1 MTVSAGKRARSI
13 RITRRAMAGM
23 LWSCRRSGLWLA
35 PPRYRGASSN
45 MMPRCTL
52 TLHKKR
58 CDAGGCFQFPRVIDS
73 SCGLR
78 GALVRLPLRDGDPR
92 SEPRGAGS
100 QIWRADARYAIRG
113 RCSSSRVRAPSGGG
127 GVWRNAQTPITGEGE
142 LAQNRLTS
150 AALPRQLDPLWAS
163 GHEDASGCRVV
174 SDLRSC
180 GSLATL
186 IFVHQA

>member
-1 MTVSAGKRARSI
+1 
-13 RITRRAMAGM
+13 MAGM

-78 GALVRLPLRDGDPR
+78 GPA
-92 SEPRGAGS
+92 RGAGS
-100 QIWRADARYAIRG
+100 APAARRRPAQRAPRRRVLNLARRRAIRDPRPVLLVASARSQRRWRRVAKCPDTNYG
-113 RCSSSRVRAPSGGG
+113 RRRAGTESPDFCRAPEAAGSPVGVRA
-127 GVWRNAQTPITGEGE
+127 
-142 LAQNRLTS
+142 
-150 AALPRQLDPLWAS
+150 
-163 GHEDASGCRVV
+163 
-174 SDLRSC
+174 
-180 GSLATL
+180 
-186 IFVHQA
+186 